1 LRVEYQRY
9 VNAPRNSA
17 ANSLKRGF
25 DQVRLVIE
33 ADPVNLLK
41 TTFKAVASI
50 VTIRARGA
58 RRHVVVLA
66 LFFDSESR
74 VAHLNHEVLLE

>member
-1 LRVEYQRY
+1 L
-9 VNAPRNSA
+9 PK
-17 ANSLKRGF
+17 KRGYR
-25 DQVRLVIE
+25 QLCLPQSE
-33 ADPVNLLK
+33 LAENP
-41 TTFKAVASI
+41 TFKAVAII
-50 VTIRARGA
+50 VTIRAKGT

>member
-1 LRVEYQRY
+1 MW
-9 VNAPRNSA
+9 ATCPA
-17 ANSLKRGF
+17 K
-25 DQVRLVIE
+25 
-33 ADPVNLLK
+33 P
-41 TTFKAVASI
+41 TFKAVASI
-50 VTIRARGA
+50 VTIRAMGT

>member
-1 LRVEYQRY
+1 M
-9 VNAPRNSA
+9 
-17 ANSLKRGF
+17 
-25 DQVRLVIE
+25 IE

-50 VTIRARGA
+50 VTIRAMGT